1 MTVRRFLLS
10 VSVPALLTGVTLAGQ
25 ALPAAAQT
33 FEEALANAYNTNPQL
48 GAERA
53 NLRATD
59 EQIAQARAN
68 WRPTVTVTGQIGKG
82 ETNIKGATNQ
92 PIEGTPKQATFNI
105 TQPLYRGGRTVAGI
119 EAAKN
124 AIQAERARLI
134 ATEQTILLNA
144 ATAYLDTVQNQNLV
158 RLNGENERV
167 LQKQLEATSDQ
178 FRVGEVTRTDVSQAE
193 ARLAGATAGR
203 IQAEGTLEASKA
215 TFQQV
220 IGMPALRLIQPP
232 RPKGLPPT
240 SEQAS
245 AEAAVRN
252 YTVVAAQF
260 DEANARAQIDVARGA
275 LLPTLSVVGQA
286 AYAKELPGS
295 TLPPTTQA
303 ALLGQLSIPLY
314 ESGSVYSQV
323 RQARQVASQRLI
335 LINDA
340 RRTAVAN
347 ATAAFETLLSS
358 RARIESLTSQVQADE
373 VALEGVRQE
382 ASVGSRTILDILN
395 AEQELL
401 NSQVSREQATH
412 DDLVA
417 SFQVLAA
424 IGRMTAKELGL
435 PVELYDF
442 EANYKDVE
450 SRWWGTDILKQK
462 DE

>member
-1 MTVRRFLLS
+1 MHLRRSLLS
-10 VSVPALLTGVTLAGQ
+10 ILTGSLIAGV

-33 FEEALANAYNTNPQL
+33 FEEALAAAYSTNPQL
-48 GAERA
+48 LAERA

-68 WRPTVTVTGQIGKG
+68 WRPTVTVTGAFGPQ
-82 ETNIKGATNQ
+82 ETNIKGAANQ
-92 PIEGTPKQATFNI
+92 PIQNNAKQSAFNI

-119 EAAKN
+119 EAARN
-124 AIQAERARLI
+124 AIQAERARLV
-134 ATEQTILLNA
+134 ATEETVLLNA
-144 ATAYLDTVQNQNLV
+144 ATAYLDTVQNASLV
-158 RLNGENERV
+158 RLNAENERV
-167 LQKQLEATSDQ
+167 LQKQLEATNDQ

-220 IGMPALRLIQPP
+220 IGIAALKLIQPV
-232 RPKGLPPT
+232 RPGGMPAT

-245 AEAAVRN
+245 AEAAVKN
-252 YTVVAAQF
+252 PTVVAAQF
-260 DEANARAQIDVARGA
+260 DEGNARAQIDLARGA

-286 AYAKELPGS
+286 GYSKDTPGS
-295 TLPPTTQA
+295 SLPSTTQT
-303 ALLGQLSIPLY
+303 ALLAQLSVPLY
-314 ESGSVYSQV
+314 ESGAVYSQV

-335 LINDA
+335 LIQDA
-340 RRTAVAN
+340 RRTAI
-347 ATAAFETLLSS
+347 ATATSAFETLLSS
-358 RARIESLTSQVQADE
+358 RARTESLDSQVQADE

-401 NSQVSREQATH
+401 NSQVSREQAAH

-417 SFQVLAA
+417 SYQVLAA
-424 IGRMTAKELGL
+424 IGRMTARDLKL

-442 EANYKDVE
+442 EANYKDIE
-450 SRWWGTDILKQK
+450 DRWWGTDILKQK